1 MAVLLCSL
9 CWESWFTCLAAGLHV
24 IARVKFMVGQILVAS
39 DPHYLVNVCLL
50 IEVFLKE
57 KKLYS

>member
-1 MAVLLCSL
+1 
-9 CWESWFTCLAAGLHV
+9 
-24 IARVKFMVGQILVAS
+24 MVGQILVAS